1 MVRDKIGDKR
11 ERVSIFLMRP
21 RFLRCSAIILDL
33 QKKISSVWNVGD
45 MFSSLPSLSLAK
57 NFSIKPV
64 PVGVPQGSI
73 LGPLLFLVYVNDLP
87 SCLRECDLT
96 LYADDTVIYVSA
108 KDAAT
113 LESRLNIDLQSIS
126 KWFFDNLLT
135 LNENK
140 CKFVLF
146 GSSQKLKSSQNFS
159 LCINDYNLERT
170 DSFKY
175 LGVTNQSK
183 YDLARSHFS
192 DCQQSQSTP
201 WCLEKSKSDAT
212 TPIPSNSLQ

>member
-1 MVRDKIGDKR
+1 MPI
-11 ERVSIFLMRP
+11 
-21 RFLRCSAIILDL
+21 
-33 QKKISSVWNVGD
+33 
-45 MFSSLPSLSLAK
+45 
-57 NFSIKPV
+57 

-73 LGPLLFLVYVNDLP
+73 LGPLLFLTYVNDLP
-87 SCLRECDLT
+87 SYLRECNLT
-96 LYADDTVIYVSA
+96 LYADDTVIYASA

-113 LESRLNIDLQSIS
+113 LEFRLNIDLQSIS
-126 KWFFDNLLT
+126 KWFFHNLLT

-146 GSSQKLKSSQNFS
+146 GSTQKPKSFQNFS

-175 LGVTNQSK
+175 LGDTISQNMTWQSHFFDCQQNQSK
-183 YDLARSHFS
+183 A
-192 DCQQSQSTP
+192 
-201 WCLEKSKSDAT
+201 WCSEKSKADAT

>member
-1 MVRDKIGDKR
+1 MKDLSPARSFWTWLKHLTPLTILR
-11 ERVSIFLMRP
+11 LYSIEFSNHSVEW
-21 RFLRCSAIILDL
+21 FKSYIENRCQVTAVGNAH
-33 QKKISSVWNVGD
+33 SS
-45 MFSSLPSLSLAK
+45 S
-57 NFSIKPV
+57 KPV

-73 LGPLLFLVYVNDLP
+73 LGPLLFLTYVNDLP
-87 SCLRECDLT
+87 SYFRECNLT
-96 LYADDTVIYVSA
+96 LYADDTVVYASA

-113 LESRLNIDLQSIS
+113 LEFRLNIDLQSIS

-146 GSSQKLKSSQNFS
+146 GSTQKPKSFQTFS

-175 LGVTNQSK
+175 LGDTISQNMTWQ
-183 YDLARSHFS
+183 SHFF
-192 DCQQSQSTP
+192 DCQQNQSTP
-201 WCLEKSKSDAT
+201 
-212 TPIPSNSLQ
+212 